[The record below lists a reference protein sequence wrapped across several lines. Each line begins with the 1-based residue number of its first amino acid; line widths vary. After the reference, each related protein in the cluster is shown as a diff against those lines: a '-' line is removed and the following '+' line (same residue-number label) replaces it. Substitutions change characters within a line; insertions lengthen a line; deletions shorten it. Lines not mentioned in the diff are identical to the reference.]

1 MGYNTQ
7 AEFMLMF
14 IGLFVILVVG
24 VILRH
29 TLKKRSEVVR
39 HIPLMVLAALILL
52 LEITKQVYHIANGD
66 WRTWYI
72 PLHFCSYFLVWYAVA
87 LFTRGNIRQIAYAC
101 SLVGGITVTVL
112 LFAAPRMILFS
123 ALNNIWDTFNHFHTY
138 FYHMGVVAYWIWM
151 LMLNVYHPKRKHIY
165 QVVIL
170 HLVLFFATII
180 GAHVFHENYTNVL
193 NSENIAVVEH
203 FRLSAGQFPYTVA
216 LLFVGVAVITIVS
229 CATYFVLKKLY
240 RRNLNQDELRIEN

>member
-29 TLKKRSEVVR
+29 TLKKSSETIR

-52 LEITKQVYHIANGD
+52 LEIAKQVYHIAVGD
-66 WRTWYI
+66 WHTWYI

-87 LFTRGNIRQIAYAC
+87 LCTRGTVRQIMYAC
-101 SLVGGITVTVL
+101 SLIGGITVTIL
-112 LFAAPRMILFS
+112 LFASPRMILFS
-123 ALNNIWDTFNHFHTY
+123 ALDNIWDTFNHFHTY

-151 LMLNVYHPKRKHIY
+151 LMLNVYHPKRVHIY
-165 QVVIL
+165 QVVVL
-170 HLVLFFATII
+170 HLAFFFVTII
-180 GAHVFHENYTNVL
+180 GAHVFQENFTNVL
-193 NSENIAVVEH
+193 NSENIAILEH
-203 FRLSAGQFPYTVA
+203 FRLTAGQFPYTVV
-216 LLFVGVAVITIVS
+216 LLLVGVGVITIVS
-229 CATYFVLKKLY
+229 CTTYFVLRKLY
-240 RRNLNQDELRIEN
+240 HHNLNQDELRIEH